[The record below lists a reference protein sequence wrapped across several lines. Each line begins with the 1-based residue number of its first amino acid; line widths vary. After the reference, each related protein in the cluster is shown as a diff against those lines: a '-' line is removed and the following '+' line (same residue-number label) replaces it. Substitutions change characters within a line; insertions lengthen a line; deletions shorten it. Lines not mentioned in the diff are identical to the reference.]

1 MENAISLDQRTQSII
16 ENCMLSEDILSDL
29 TCFFTIFSDKTRLKM
44 LSALAISRMCVS
56 DLAGILNLN
65 QTTVSHQL
73 RLLKNLGAVDYERN
87 GKIITYFLKDELIG
101 DMLLKGMEFLGNG

>member
-1 MENAISLDQRTQSII
+1 MENALMIDKRTQSLV
-16 ENCMLSEDILSDL
+16 ENCMLSEEILSDL

-44 LSALAISRMCVS
+44 LSVLAISRMCVT

-73 RLLKNLGAVDYERN
+73 RLLKNLGAVDFERE
-87 GKIITYFLKDELIG
+87 GKIITYFLKDELIS
-101 DMLLKGMEFLGNG
+101 DMLLKGMEFLGNM

>member
-1 MENAISLDQRTQSII
+1 MENALMIDKRTQSLV
-16 ENCMLSEDILSDL
+16 ENCMLSEEILSDL

-44 LSALAISRMCVS
+44 LSVLAISRMCVT

-73 RLLKNLGAVDYERN
+73 RLLKNLGAVDFERE
-87 GKIITYFLKDELIG
+87 GKIITYFLKDELIS
-101 DMLLKGMEFLGNG
+101 DMLLKGMEFLGNV

>member
-1 MENAISLDQRTQSII
+1 MENALMIDKRTQSLV
-16 ENCMLSEDILSDL
+16 ENCMLSEEILSDL

-44 LSALAISRMCVS
+44 LSVLAISRMCVS

-73 RLLKNLGAVDYERN
+73 RLLKNLGAVDFERE
-87 GKIITYFLKDELIG
+87 GKIITYFLKDELIS
-101 DMLLKGMEFLGNG
+101 DMLLKGMEFLGNV